1 MTTRGPRPKGMR
13 RVERWLVGIA
23 MTVVAFILEKAVVRS
38 VRRDG
43 RGAELEAEP
52 TTFSSRG
59 GEVDLDVDLLD

>member
-1 MTTRGPRPKGMR
+1 MTARPRGR
-13 RVERWLVGIA
+13 RRFERWLVGIA
-23 MTVVAFILEKAVVRS
+23 MTIVAFILEKAVVRA

-59 GEVDLDVDLLD
+59 GEVDLDVDLD